1 MNKLC
6 RLFGVKL
13 DGHAQKLEFD
23 AAMREGVQ
31 TIGGTIPATLIW
43 AVVTAA
49 AMIGAGMPPAYVVLT
64 NLVVYAASAQLAA
77 LAMLIA
83 GAPMVMIW
91 LTACVVNLRFVIF
104 SAALKPYFHHL
115 PLKHRWLYGFL
126 NGDIN
131 SMLFN
136 HRYRQ
141 EVPAK
146 ATVQQTGF
154 FLGMALTNYVAWQ
167 IGTVAGVLLASLI
180 PSEWGLKLAA
190 ALTLLVLVIKIV
202 DHWAAV
208 VGCVVTALV
217 ALSFRFLPFNLW
229 IFVAIIVGVGAALT
243 VETVW
248 PNGYLNKKA
257 RLRAEQGAKS

>member
-1 MNKLC
+1 MNGLC
-6 RLFGVKL
+6 RLFGVTL
-13 DGHAQKLEFD
+13 DGAAQRLEFK
-23 AAMREGVQ
+23 AAMRDGVQ
-31 TIGGTIPATLIW
+31 TISSTVPAMMIW

-49 AMIGAGMPPAYVVLT
+49 AMMGAGMPPLYVLLI
-64 NLVVYAASAQLAA
+64 NLVVYAASAQLAV

-104 SAALKPYFHHL
+104 SASLKPYFQHL

-136 HRYRQ
+136 HRYRN
-141 EVPAK
+141 EVPTQAS
-146 ATVQQTGF
+146 VQQTGF

-167 IGTVAGVLLASLI
+167 VGTVAGVLLASLI
-180 PSEWGLKLAA
+180 PAEWGLKLAA

-208 VGCVVTALV
+208 VGCLVTALV
-217 ALSFRFLPFNLW
+217 ALFFQFLPFNLW
-229 IFVAIIVGVGAALT
+229 IFLAIIVGVAAALL

-248 PNGYLNKKA
+248 PNGYLNQSA
-257 RLRAEQGAKS
+257 RLRAAQREVS